1 MIENILYNTDNPDI
15 LKLEV
20 AVESA
25 ELNVDRLLNTFTA
38 LETASE
44 LDLRDAELRCIS
56 ESGDIE
62 DLERYYVESKEK
74 TEEKKEG
81 LLKRIW
87 EAIKKICR
95 SIKEF
100 FTGKK
105 NTIDPNKTYKA
116 PKGLISKLKAMFGV
130 LKNIGSNIV
139 KWMKQHWKGA
149 TFVAVGGILS
159 VILAG
164 KAGIFDKLFKGKP
177 TENVKGVDIQELYDI
192 SNEYMNDIVEAIQ
205 TQIEVSNEMN
215 NGGSADETSKEVA
228 SGIKTFLSHFK
239 EGLSTII
246 SFITKTGSSIKN
258 KNEEEKPKNNKSEE
272 NGNKNASNDESTGD
286 ATKEKEAM
294 QESAYDLDID
304 DELDSMFNESE
315 NNEDSIWDDD
325 EFAESGDDSTNE
337 ISNLL
342 DEILC

>member
-87 EAIKKICR
+87 EAIKKMCG

-105 NTIDPNKTYKA
+105 NAIDPNKQYKV
-116 PKGLISKLKAMFGV
+116 PKGLMGKLKG
-130 LKNIGSNIV
+130 LIGIIKNFASNIIQWLR
-139 KWMKQHWKGA
+139 KHWKGA
-149 TFVAVGGILS
+149 TFVGISGILG

-164 KAGIFDKLFKGKP
+164 KAGIFEKLFKNKP
-177 TENVKGVDIQELYDI
+177 TENVPGVNISKFFNEAGDLTDEMADAIDNLMDGTDAESEDIK
-192 SNEYMNDIVEAIQ
+192 EAA
-205 TQIEVSNEMN
+205 
-215 NGGSADETSKEVA
+215 NGM
-228 SGIKTFLSHFK
+228 KTFLSRFK
-239 EGLSTII
+239 EGLSAIL
-246 SFITKTGSSIKN
+246 SFIVGVKTAIKEKKAKKSSN
-258 KNEEEKPKNNKSEE
+258 NDSTDTPKSDS
-272 NGNKNASNDESTGD
+272 GDDESTGD